1 MPIDPSRL
9 RIGDAERT
17 ETGRMLDDAY
27 AAGQLTHAEHSER
40 IDRALVAVHA
50 SELAALVNDLSVTQ
64 VDPLAAG
71 VPIKDHSLRP
81 TSSSA
86 SGSPVSM
93 AFLAAAVRAGDWTV
107 APHHLSVAFWGAI
120 DVDLREARFA
130 SSEVSITAVAI
141 MGGIRVIVPPDV
153 RVRVQGVPILGAV
166 TGPGDAADPD
176 GLAPD
181 APVVTVHGLALMGSV
196 EVVRRDYKDDED

>member
-1 MPIDPSRL
+1 MPIDPTRL

-17 ETGRMLDDAY
+17 ETVRALDDAF
-27 AAGQLTHAEHSER
+27 AAGQLTQAEHSER
-40 IDRALVAVHA
+40 IDKALAAVHA
-50 SELAALVNDLSVTQ
+50 SELSALVNDLSVTLL
-64 VDPLAAG
+64 DPLASPVQARNRA
-71 VPIKDHSLRP
+71 LRP

-93 AFLAAAVRAGDWTV
+93 AFLSASVRAGDWTV
-107 APHHLSVAFWGAI
+107 ARKHVSVAFWGAV

-130 SSEVSITAVAI
+130 SNEVSITAVSV
-141 MGGIRVIVPPDV
+141 MGGVRVIVPPGV

-166 TGPGDAADPD
+166 GGPGDAPDPD
-176 GLAPD
+176 GLPAD

-196 EVVRRDYKDDED
+196 EVVRRDYQDDEE